1 MKGRCHFLHLSL
13 QKMTFVGSDLVI
25 NLTETGMVMLRKN
38 GFRRFQLR
46 LVGSLVATG
55 LGLGLA
61 SSTLAQIIP
70 DDSLGQES
78 SIVTSNVDIQGIPS
92 DRIDG
97 GALREANLFHSFEQ
111 FNMF

>member
-55 LGLGLA
+55 LGLGLT

-78 SIVTSNVDIQGIPS
+78 SIVTPNVDIQGIPS

-97 GALREANLFHSFEQ
+97 GGAARG
-111 FNMF
+111 